1 MTSLILGVALLGFG
15 LFYFSMLPKVPA
27 VQRNFMRI
35 VAVVNTLGGIAV
47 LVMVM
52 LGIMK

>member
-1 MTSLILGVALLGFG
+1 MIPLVLGVALLGFG
-15 LFYFSMLPKVPA
+15 MFYFLMLPKVPPVQKNLMRVVAA
-27 VQRNFMRI
+27 VNVF
-35 VAVVNTLGGIAV
+35 GGIAV

>member
-15 LFYFSMLPKVPA
+15 LFYFSMLGKVPQTQKTMMTIIA
-27 VQRNFMRI
+27 
-35 VAVVNTLGGIAV
+35 AVNTFGGMAV
-47 LVMVM
+47 LTMVM

>member
-15 LFYFSMLPKVPA
+15 IFYFAMLPKVPA
-27 VQRNFMRI
+27 VQKNMMRI
-35 VAVVNTLGGIAV
+35 LAAVNTVGGIAV
-47 LVMVM
+47 LTMVM